1 MSTETTARTR
11 STPDRGTRDDIVDQ
25 AVLVAAHAWANAC
38 RGALLEEGRRVSG
51 GWPGTLTE
59 ARARAGH
66 AVGRALSSR
75 ALPALTN
82 AELGTAAK
90 STYREARRVWIAEVG
105 R

>member
-1 MSTETTARTR
+1 MSAV
-11 STPDRGTRDDIVDQ
+11 TPAPRGGTRDDIVGE
-25 AVLVAAHAWANAC
+25 AVLVAAHAWAVAC
-38 RGALLEEGRRVSG
+38 RAVLLEEGRRVSG

-66 AVGRALSSR
+66 AVGRALSARS
-75 ALPALTN
+75 LPALTN

-90 STYREARRVWIAEVG
+90 STYREARRVWIAEAG

>member
-1 MSTETTARTR
+1 M
-11 STPDRGTRDDIVDQ
+11 
-25 AVLVAAHAWANAC
+25 
-38 RGALLEEGRRVSG
+38 SG

-82 AELGTAAK
+82 EELGTAAK